1 MDLIPVI
8 AFGWPGALAGGMLLV
23 AGIATRKPWLNAAG
37 AFVAS
42 GFCAYVALH
51 PPPLRWFGIVAMT
64 CNWLSV
70 TAVSRGRRGWAIA
83 SLVPFALLAAAIGRA
98 VSIQ

>member
-1 MDLIPVI
+1 VDLISIIV
-8 AFGWPGALAGGMLLV
+8 FGWPSALAGGVLLV
-23 AGIATRKPWLNAAG
+23 AGVATRKSWLSAAG

-42 GFCAYVALH
+42 GFCAYLALH

-70 TAVSRGRRGWAIA
+70 TAVSRGRVGWAVA

-98 VSIQ
+98 VAIQ